1 MTKIT
6 EDRAGLVTI
15 GQLAKDA
22 GVTSRTIRYYEEL
35 GILPEPS
42 RSAGGTRK
50 YPREYGG
57 YLSAA
62 LALKDL
68 GFSLDEIKA
77 LARLAA
83 GRPVS
88 PGQRDAAARLVEGRI
103 EVLARQVIML
113 RRLHESVSH
122 PDRSAPVAAV
132 LGAVDPERSTMA
144 PPASA
149 SLAREPRRELPLC

>member
-1 MTKIT
+1 MTKIIDDT
-6 EDRAGLVTI
+6 SGLVSI
-15 GQLAKDA
+15 GQLARDA
-22 GVTSRTIRYYEEL
+22 GVTSRTIRYYEQL
-35 GILPEPS
+35 GILPEPG
-42 RSAGGTRK
+42 RSIGGTRK

-68 GFSLDEIKA
+68 GFRLDEIKP

-88 PGQRDAAARLVEGRI
+88 SAQRAAAARLVEERI
-103 EVLARQVIML
+103 EVLVRQLVML

-122 PDRSAPVAAV
+122 PDDSVAVAAL
-132 LGAVDPERSTMA
+132 LGNNSHYAADKDSDVG
-144 PPASA
+144 
-149 SLAREPRRELPLC
+149 